1 MSRLETTLWE
11 LYLRGDPRISVL
23 ESFQSAPYT
32 YVKVFVDDGTH
43 GITVQEI
50 TSYPF
55 PFCNNEDAALN
66 KDEALNG
73 AVLSALKKVADL
85 ITERVLISTIKS
97 FTADGDFT
105 QGPWHTR
112 DINCDPV

>member
-1 MSRLETTLWE
+1 MSKLETVLWE
-11 LYLRGDPRISVL
+11 LYLRGDSRISVL

-32 YVKVFVDDGTH
+32 YVKLFVDDGTH

-50 TSYPF
+50 TNYPH
-55 PFCNNEDAALN
+55 PFHNHEDAALN

-73 AVLSALKKVADL
+73 AVLSALKKVANL
-85 ITERVLISTIKS
+85 ITERALISTIERL
-97 FTADGDFT
+97 TASGDFT
-105 QGPWHTR
+105 QGAWRTR

>member
-1 MSRLETTLWE
+1 MSNLETTLWE
-11 LYLRGDPRISVL
+11 LYLQGDSRISVL

-50 TSYPF
+50 TNYPH
-55 PFCNNEDAALN
+55 PFHNH
-66 KDEALNG
+66 KDEALK
-73 AVLSALKKVADL
+73 ATIQSALKKVADL
-85 ITERVLISTIKS
+85 ITERLLISIIKR
-97 FTADGDFT
+97 FTADGGFT

-112 DINCDPV
+112 DINCDSV